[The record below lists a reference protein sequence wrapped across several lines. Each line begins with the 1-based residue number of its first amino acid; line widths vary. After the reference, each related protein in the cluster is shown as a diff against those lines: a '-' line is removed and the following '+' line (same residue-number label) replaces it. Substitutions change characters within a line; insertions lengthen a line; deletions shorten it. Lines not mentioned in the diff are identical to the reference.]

1 MFLSTFLEFCFRICG
16 GTVIPFNIIV
26 AEVCIDLAIGTL
38 SKKKKSNMALTSL
51 YITELI
57 LSVLAFV

>member
-38 SKKKKSNMALTSL
+38 N
-51 YITELI
+51 E
-57 LSVLAFV
+57 